1 MFAVRIRTGKRKGA
15 QSSSHRIVLAT
26 ELLTDDE
33 GTSAVEFALIAPV
46 LVLLLLGTV
55 DMGKAIYDIFVLN
68 AAVSA
73 AEQYAILNASVVSS
87 VDEPQLA
94 SSLASIASAD
104 SINAVSINAAI
115 NVNNGSTAT
124 GTAGAVATTGGSAS
138 PATSYYCPTPVSGG
152 APIWGSSVAS
162 GTTCSS
168 GATAGKFVT
177 ITASTQFTSI
187 FGSNSLIP
195 SQTFTTTSVVQAQ

>member
-1 MFAVRIRTGKRKGA
+1 MRFASERESGKRA
-15 QSSSHRIVLAT
+15 ESSSHRIVLAT

-87 VDEPQLA
+87 VDGPAACVIRSQA
-94 SSLASIASAD
+94 SRSAN

-124 GTAGAVATTGGSAS
+124 VTAGAVATTGGSAS
-138 PATSYYCPTPVSGG
+138 PADKLLLPELRRR
-152 APIWGSSVAS
+152 AAR
-162 GTTCSS
+162 
-168 GATAGKFVT
+168 
-177 ITASTQFTSI
+177 
-187 FGSNSLIP
+187 
-195 SQTFTTTSVVQAQ
+195 